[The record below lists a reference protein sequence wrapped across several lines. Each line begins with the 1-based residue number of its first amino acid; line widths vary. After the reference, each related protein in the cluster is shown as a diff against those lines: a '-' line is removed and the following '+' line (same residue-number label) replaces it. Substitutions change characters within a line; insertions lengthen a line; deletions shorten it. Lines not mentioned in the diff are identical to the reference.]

1 VERGE
6 PGRACSRLDRLVR
19 LSDDEAARRR
29 CRERAGDDPELAAE
43 WREQDRRIE
52 SLLAQLE
59 ELDRPGG
66 GARRRAAD
74 PVRRDLRERL
84 RALQRSGPGCPPP
97 AETEA
102 ETEPE
107 IGPGAGALPRFRAV
121 ALPDEVLLLACRPG
135 GADLARWT
143 PLPRAEL
150 LATLDRLGEA
160 LERPGTGDEAW
171 RRAAEPLAAALLPP
185 QLDALPEI
193 TAYSLHGPLQGAPL
207 AALPLPAGGWLAD
220 RTTVALVPAG
230 AATGPAGAAAVET
243 AEPLFVVDPLGDLA
257 GAGSLV
263 ATYRKLF
270 PGARLLVGE
279 AADRQALRREL
290 AGARFLHVD
299 AHGSF
304 VPAVPELSGL
314 ELADGRLSLIE
325 LAELPVAGRFANLS
339 GCQTG
344 RWPITADSGRY
355 GLGGL
360 LARLGAGWVIASRA
374 DLDDDL
380 ARDFNAAFYRAVAGG
395 APPEAAYRQA
405 LARVAARHPAASWG
419 ALLLLRGTPAAAPAA
434 SPP

>member
-1 VERGE
+1 
-6 PGRACSRLDRLVR
+6 
-19 LSDDEAARRR
+19 
-29 CRERAGDDPELAAE
+29 
-43 WREQDRRIE
+43 
-52 SLLAQLE
+52 
-59 ELDRPGG
+59 
-66 GARRRAAD
+66 
-74 PVRRDLRERL
+74 VRRDLRERL

-97 AETEA
+97 AEA
-102 ETEPE
+102 ETETETE

-135 GADLARWT
+135 GGDLARRT

-185 QLDALPEI
+185 RLDALPEI

-220 RTTVALVPAG
+220 RTTVALLPAG
-230 AATGPAGAAAVET
+230 TATGPAGAAAAVET

-257 GAGSLV
+257 GAGSLM

-304 VPAVPELSGL
+304 VPAFPELSGL

-419 ALLLLRGTPAAAPAA
+419 ALLLRRGAGAPTLAAASTP
-434 SPP
+434 